1 MDIELIRMRGME
13 LGEELAM
20 IRREIHARPE
30 LAWKEEETSRMVE
43 KRLREL
49 GFAHV
54 RRGFRHTG
62 SGVVADL
69 EGGKAGPRV
78 ALRAD
83 IDALPVQEDT
93 GLAYASKE
101 AGVMHACGHDA
112 HAAMLLGAARI
123 LSENREDLPGTVRV
137 IFQPAEEAGYDSG
150 APAMIA
156 EGALDGVAAIGG
168 LHIWSTAA
176 CGKFGSGRG
185 PSWLPRISGNSP
197 SEARGGRLAPHTAVD
212 PTVAVAHIISM
223 LQTVVSREI
232 ARLKARS

>member
-13 LGEELAM
+13 LGEEFAM

-83 IDALPVQEDT
+83 IDAFPYRRHGPCLCVEGSRGD
-93 GLAYASKE
+93 
-101 AGVMHACGHDA
+101 ACLRA
-112 HAAMLLGAARI
+112 
-123 LSENREDLPGTVRV
+123 
-137 IFQPAEEAGYDSG
+137 
-150 APAMIA
+150 
-156 EGALDGVAAIGG
+156 
-168 LHIWSTAA
+168 
-176 CGKFGSGRG
+176 
-185 PSWLPRISGNSP
+185 
-197 SEARGGRLAPHTAVD
+197 
-212 PTVAVAHIISM
+212 
-223 LQTVVSREI
+223 
-232 ARLKARS
+232 